1 MDDAHLRALIGER
14 HPVTSPASLRRAE
27 AYLTKQFTDL
37 GLEVSTHSFKA
48 LGGTYRNVIGVLQP
62 TEKGDSPH
70 ERGQSP
76 FPPLIIAA
84 HYDTV
89 EGSPGADDNA
99 SGLAVM
105 LEVARNLRAVPM
117 NREVRFIAFCLEEE
131 NLLGS
136 LAYASSLRAAHEEIC
151 GAIVLECVGYAR
163 TEEGSQQKP
172 PTGRGASWRA
182 WGGRVQK
189 MPVAVPTVGDFLG
202 LVGNVVS
209 APLVKAVEAAANLAV
224 PELKTVS
231 LLVPGNGELLPDTRR
246 SDHAAF
252 WHHGYPAL
260 MLTDTANFRNPHYHQ
275 PTDTFETLNLAFM
288 EQVARAVTAAAI
300 ALCSITQSAA
310 RSQKG
315 TTFWKEAALAVPH
328 LATLVASLMADRRV
342 PGKVKAT
349 LTGVAAYLAMPFDL
363 IPDFIPVLGY
373 LDDLVLVI
381 LVFDGVL
388 NQIDEAIVAEHWK
401 GDPATLQRLRAM
413 SRRAARFIP
422 YWIKRKLFGPPL

>member
-1 MDDAHLRALIGER
+1 MDDTHLRALLGER
-14 HPVTSPASLRRAE
+14 HPFTSPASLRRAE
-27 AYLTKQFTDL
+27 DYLTEEFTHL

-48 LGGTYRNVIGVLQP
+48 LGGTYRNVIAALPPLVAARP
-62 TEKGDSPH
+62 A
-70 ERGQSP
+70 
-76 FPPLIIAA
+76 PPLIIAA

-99 SGLAVM
+99 SALAVM
-105 LEVARNLRAVPM
+105 LEVARNLRAVPLTR
-117 NREVRFIAFCLEEE
+117 NVRFIAFCLEEE

-136 LAYASSLRAAHEEIC
+136 LAYASSIQAAHEEIC

-172 PTGRGASWRA
+172 TG
-182 WGGRVQK
+182 V
-189 MPVAVPTVGDFLG
+189 PVAVPTVGDFLG
-202 LVGNVVS
+202 IVGNVVS
-209 APLVKAVEAAANLAV
+209 EPLARAVQAAANLAV

-252 WHHGYPAL
+252 WHHGYPAV

-275 PTDTFETLNLAFM
+275 TTDTLETLNLAFM

-300 ALCSITQSAA
+300 ALCSITQATVIRRGKSV
-310 RSQKG
+310 
-315 TTFWKEAALAVPH
+315 WKEAALAVPQ

-342 PGKVKAT
+342 PAKVKAT
-349 LTGVAAYLAMPFDL
+349 LAGVAAYLAMPFDL

>member
-1 MDDAHLRALIGER
+1 
-14 HPVTSPASLRRAE
+14 
-27 AYLTKQFTDL
+27 
-37 GLEVSTHSFKA
+37 
-48 LGGTYRNVIGVLQP
+48 
-62 TEKGDSPH
+62 
-70 ERGQSP
+70 
-76 FPPLIIAA
+76 
-84 HYDTV
+84 
-89 EGSPGADDNA
+89 
-99 SGLAVM
+99 
-105 LEVARNLRAVPM
+105 
-117 NREVRFIAFCLEEE
+117 
-131 NLLGS
+131 
-136 LAYASSLRAAHEEIC
+136 RAAMPDSC
-151 GAIVLECVGYAR
+151 FNG
-163 TEEGSQQKP
+163 
-172 PTGRGASWRA
+172 
-182 WGGRVQK
+182 VQ
-189 MPVAVPTVGDFLG
+189 FL
-202 LVGNVVS
+202 LVVVFFFS
-209 APLVKAVEAAANLAV
+209 SRRRHTRCYRDWSSDVCSSDLAG

-328 LATLVASLMADRRV
+328 LAALVASLMADKRV

-349 LTGVAAYLAMPFDL
+349 LTAVAAYLATPFDL

-388 NQIDEAIVAEHWK
+388 NQIDEAIVAEYWK
-401 GDPATLQRLRAM
+401 GDPA
-413 SRRAARFIP
+413 
-422 YWIKRKLFGPPL
+422 